1 MTSWRPEWMWVD
13 GAFRAGYALDVDA
26 AGRIA
31 YVGPEADSTAED
43 VRRLPGK
50 AMLPGLIDIHSHSFQ
65 RALRGKA
72 ESRRRSG
79 PNFWS
84 WRDTM
89 YRCALALTPEEIYDV
104 ARMAFLE
111 MVLAGITTV
120 GEFHYLHRTAAG
132 ERYDN
137 PNLLAE
143 QVIRAAQSVGIRM
156 VLLNCAYV
164 RAGFQLP
171 PDPGQVR
178 FLHPDPERFL
188 ADSEMLRKQTAHLP
202 TVSFGLAPHSL
213 RAVPREYL
221 VRVADWSRP
230 AAFPLHMHVSEQP
243 AEVDAC
249 RAEYNCTPFELLDGL
264 GMLHE
269 NFTAIHAIHLQPG
282 EIERM
287 GRGAITVGAC
297 PTTERNLGDGIL
309 PADELMKAGVSIAF
323 GTDSHSQTDGFE
335 NARELETNLRLSKL
349 ERAVLDGSLDQ
360 PMSVLLLDCATRS
373 GARSLHVEA
382 GALEAGKF
390 ADFLTID
397 LQDAAVAGAQ
407 PEDLLNTIVLSASPR
422 AIADVVVHGEPVV
435 TAHRH
440 VRGAE
445 IMEAFARVQ
454 RRLGA
459 EH

>member
-1 MTSWRPEWMWVD
+1 MTSWRPEWMLVD
-13 GAFRAGYALDVDA
+13 GAFRKGYALDADA
-26 AGRIA
+26 EGRIA
-31 YVGPEADSTAED
+31 YVGPESGSAVED
-43 VRRLPGK
+43 VRRLPGN
-50 AMLPGLIDIHSHSFQ
+50 AMLPGLVDVHSHSFQ

-72 ESRRRSG
+72 ESRYRSG

-111 MVLAGITTV
+111 MALAGITTA
-120 GEFHYLHRTAAG
+120 GEFHYLHRTQQG
-132 ERYDN
+132 KRYEA

-143 QVIRAAQSVGIRM
+143 QVIRAAQSVGIRI
-156 VLLNCAYV
+156 VLLNCAYA

-178 FLHPDPERFL
+178 FLNPDPEEFIVNSD
-188 ADSEMLRKQTAHLP
+188 ALRKKITTMSTA
-202 TVSFGLAPHSL
+202 SFGLAPHSL

-221 VRVADWSRP
+221 VQVADWSR
-230 AAFPLHMHVSEQP
+230 AAALPLHMHVSEQP
-243 AEVDAC
+243 AEVAAC
-249 RAEYNCTPFELLDGL
+249 RAEYGCTPFELLDGL
-264 GMLHE
+264 GILHE

-287 GRGAITVGAC
+287 GRAAVTVGAC

-309 PADELMKAGVSIAF
+309 PADQLLASGVSIAL

-349 ERAVLDGSLDQ
+349 ERAVLDGCHDQ
-360 PMSVLLLDCATRS
+360 PMSALLLDCATRS
-373 GARSLHVEA
+373 GAHSLHVEA

-397 LQDAAVAGAQ
+397 LQDAAIAGAQ
-407 PEDLLNTIVLSASPR
+407 PEDLLNAIVLGASPR

-435 TAHRH
+435 TARRH
-440 VRGAE
+440 ARAPE
-445 IMEAFARVQ
+445 IIEAFSRVQ
-454 RRLGA
+454 HRLSA
-459 EH
+459 SL